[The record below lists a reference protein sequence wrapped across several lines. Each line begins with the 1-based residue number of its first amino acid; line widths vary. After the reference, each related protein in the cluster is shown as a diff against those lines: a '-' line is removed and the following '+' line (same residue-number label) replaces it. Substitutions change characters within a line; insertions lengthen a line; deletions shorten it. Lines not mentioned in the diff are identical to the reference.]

1 MKLITIIIITIM
13 FGAIC
18 LHWSLKSPNSQHVY
32 AKVLVIK
39 TEFTYSSIALQP
51 VRFNNSRNGRTVLYI
66 TEDYALNAIWRQIGK

>member
-1 MKLITIIIITIM
+1 M

-18 LHWSLKSPNSQHVY
+18 LHWSLKSPNSQRAY

-51 VRFNNSRNGRTVLYI
+51 IRVNNSRNGIECDMEANMGVAEGVTSPYLKII
-66 TEDYALNAIWRQIGK
+66 T